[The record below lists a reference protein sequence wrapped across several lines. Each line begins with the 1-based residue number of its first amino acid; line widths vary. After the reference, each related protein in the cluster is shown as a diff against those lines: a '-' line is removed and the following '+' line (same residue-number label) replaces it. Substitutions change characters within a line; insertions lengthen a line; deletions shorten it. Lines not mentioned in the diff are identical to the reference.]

1 MFLARRPTPG
11 AIDRFLRQSH
21 DLPLSYGPI
30 GIVSTRTGGRDV
42 DEVTVAIGRGRAD
55 FERARA
61 ALVAW
66 KQFDIG
72 WVETFPRHAPVA
84 AGTVV
89 AVLIRH
95 LGFWSLNGCRVLYNV
110 GSPGD
115 VARFGFAYGTLTNHA
130 ESGEELFEVF
140 IDPQT
145 TDVVYRIRAISWPQ
159 AALAR
164 FGQPIVRALQA
175 RFRDQ
180 SVAAMKAADRKS
192 TRLNSS
198 HDALSRMPS
207 SA

>member
-1 MFLARRPTPG
+1 MFLARRPTPHE
-11 AIDRFLRQSH
+11 IDRFLNDSQ

-30 GIVSTRTGGRDV
+30 GIVTSNTVHRRL
-42 DEVTVAIGRGRAD
+42 DEATVSVGRGVAD

-72 WVETFPRHAPVA
+72 WVETFPRHAPVT

-95 LGFWSLNGCRVLYNV
+95 CGFWSLNGCRVLYEV
-110 GSPGD
+110 GGPTD
-115 VARFGFAYGTLTNHA
+115 AARFGFAYGTLTNHA

-140 IDPQT
+140 IDPLTQ
-145 TDVVYRIRAISWPQ
+145 DVVYRIRAISRPQ

-164 FGQPIVRALQA
+164 IGQPIVRALQA
-175 RFRDQ
+175 RFRRD
-180 SVAAMKAADRKS
+180 SAAAMARATRAAGVGR
-192 TRLNSS
+192 
-198 HDALSRMPS
+198 
-207 SA
+207 